1 MQVHGTGAL
10 EDRKLDSGTVLS
22 SGRVPGYRS
31 GNREQRTDWISIVC
45 ILTLGIAGVFFIYSA
60 QKFTGNTFWLKQL
73 MWLGI
78 GAAVYAVTSLIDYK
92 YWLQY
97 GHIPYLLAILLLVA
111 VWTPL
116 GMEREGARRWLNLPG
131 ISYQPSE
138 AAKLAVLIMVSSVLA
153 RGELGT
159 LRQSSLALL
168 KVFVITIIPIVLI
181 FAQPDLGSTVVF
193 GPMIFSLLYVSRLSQ
208 RFFTVVLCGFLAVLA
223 IVGLD
228 MYRYYE
234 FLSTERAKGRE
245 VHDILGEYKEQGR
258 GWLPLHDYQRN
269 RLLTFVAPDAV
280 DPGGIGISWN
290 YHQSLQA
297 VGTGGPFGKGWTK
310 GDQAQLGYL
319 PRSVAHNDF
328 IFAVLAEEMGF
339 AGAAFIV
346 GVYFVLLI
354 NNLRLAGMA
363 RDRFGLL
370 LVVGVSVIFMFHVF
384 VNIGMTIGLMP
395 IKGLPLPFMSY
406 GGSFIL
412 SCCILMGLV
421 QSVHRHRREVS

>member
-1 MQVHGTGAL
+1 MQVYGTGAL
-10 EDRKLDSGTVLS
+10 EGRRLDSGTVLS
-22 SGRVPGYRS
+22 SGRVQGYRS
-31 GNREQRTDWISIVC
+31 TAPLARTDWISIVC
-45 ILTLGIAGVFFIYSA
+45 IVILGITGVCFIYSA
-60 QKFTGNTFWLKQL
+60 QKFAGGSFWLKQI
-73 MWLGI
+73 MWLGV
-78 GAAVYAVTSLIDYK
+78 GAAVYAAVSLLDYK
-92 YWLQY
+92 IWLQY
-97 GHIPYLLAILLLVA
+97 GYIPYIGAILLLMA
-111 VWTPL
+111 IWTPL

-131 ISYQPSE
+131 MSYQPAE
-138 AAKLAVLIMVSSVLA
+138 AAKIAVLIMVSGLLA

-159 LRQSSLALL
+159 LRQSATALL
-168 KVFVITIIPIVLI
+168 KVFVITIIPIFLI
-181 FAQPDLGSTVVF
+181 FLQPDLGSTVVF

-208 RFFTVVLCGFLAVLA
+208 RFFIVALVGCLTVSA
-223 IVGLD
+223 IIGLD
-228 MYRYYE
+228 MYRYYQ
-234 FLSTERAKGRE
+234 FLVSERAAGRE
-245 VHDILGEYKEQGR
+245 VHDITGDYEAQGM

-280 DPGGIGISWN
+280 DPKGTGISWN
-290 YHQSLQA
+290 SHQARQA
-297 VGTGGPFGKGWTK
+297 VGTGGPFGKGFGQ

-346 GVYFVLLI
+346 GVYLVLI
-354 NNLRLAGMA
+354 FNNMRLAGMA

-370 LVVGVSVIFMFHVF
+370 LVVGVSAIFMFHVF

-412 SCCILMGLV
+412 SCAILMGLV
-421 QSVHRHRREVS
+421 QSVHRHRRDMA

>member
-1 MQVHGTGAL
+1 
-10 EDRKLDSGTVLS
+10 
-22 SGRVPGYRS
+22 
-31 GNREQRTDWISIVC
+31 VC

-97 GHIPYLLAILLLVA
+97 GHIPYLLPSCF
-111 VWTPL
+111 WWRCGRP
-116 GMEREGARRWLNLPG
+116 GHGARRGAALAEPAR

-280 DPGGIGISWN
+280 DPAALAS
-290 YHQSLQA
+290 A
-297 VGTGGPFGKGWTK
+297 GTTTSH
-310 GDQAQLGYL
+310 Y
-319 PRSVAHNDF
+319 
-328 IFAVLAEEMGF
+328 
-339 AGAAFIV
+339 
-346 GVYFVLLI
+346 
-354 NNLRLAGMA
+354 
-363 RDRFGLL
+363 
-370 LVVGVSVIFMFHVF
+370 
-384 VNIGMTIGLMP
+384 
-395 IKGLPLPFMSY
+395 
-406 GGSFIL
+406 
-412 SCCILMGLV
+412 
-421 QSVHRHRREVS
+421 RR